1 MRLLVPRAAG
11 RGAGIVWRPPRR
23 VKRVADRGPDCE
35 DAGMADPPEPRLDG
49 EERRQFDRGV
59 DEFNR
64 GFYFECH
71 DTIEDLWSGLR
82 GPSRDFFQGLIQV
95 SVAFYHLG
103 NGNLVG
109 SGSMMRR
116 ALKRFASYPDRYFGF
131 DLAAQRAELVRLL
144 DPIERGE
151 VPDPGPPRWTFE
163 PPAVP

>member
-1 MRLLVPRAAG
+1 MVGRLRLRCQAVA
-11 RGAGIVWRPPRR
+11 VWAPVGDDGGVTTP
-23 VKRVADRGPDCE
+23 A
-35 DAGMADPPEPRLDG
+35 EPHLDE

-103 NGNLVG
+103 NGNLAG
-109 SGSMMRR
+109 TASMMRR
-116 ALKRFASYPDRYFGF
+116 ALKRFERYPGRYFGF
-131 DLAAQRAELVRLL
+131 DVAAQRAQLEAWLQRIA
-144 DPIERGE
+144 DGE
-151 VPDPGPPRWTFE
+151 AARDGEPAPRWDVDR
-163 PPAVP
+163 P